1 MSDKELIQNDYKVK
15 VEGNEAGEYKVSI
28 NDKDSYSI
36 SIEELSTGSLW
47 RVNVIAVVA
56 LAIIIGLTVFFCYK
70 LDSLN
75 DKVTALQEK
84 VESNANGKLET
95 TESTQVELKKQTDDL
110 NRSLLEL
117 QESNKALEDKL
128 ENSVKPEVKQI
139 NKQQDISEEDYYLI
153 EKSKIPVSNHAI
165 PTAPTAPSM
174 DLKIP
179 EVPSTEQK

>member
-75 DKVTALQEK
+75 DKITVLQEK
-84 VESNANGKLET
+84 VEGNAKGKLET
-95 TESTQVELKKQTDDL
+95 TESTQRE
-110 NRSLLEL
+110 
-117 QESNKALEDKL
+117 
-128 ENSVKPEVKQI
+128 
-139 NKQQDISEEDYYLI
+139 
-153 EKSKIPVSNHAI
+153 
-165 PTAPTAPSM
+165 
-174 DLKIP
+174 
-179 EVPSTEQK
+179 